1 MQHRQHSSI
10 IATLIGT
17 RSAIDC
23 AQDTESWKPHKS
35 PCKEICPSF
44 NTLQSEVVSSPD
56 AASSLLLP
64 CVEDLLEA
72 VGLQSHLWKAIL
84 SSFCLSPHIMMV
96 NSCRYVFPWGR
107 LADDTSQ
114 IMHSVKD
121 ESREGSNGNKKRFW
135 RGGNE
140 AIGVVTT
147 RANTQSH
154 HQHHPSHHP

>member
-72 VGLQSHLWKAIL
+72 VGLQSHLWEAIL
-84 SSFCLSPHIMMV
+84 SSFCLSPHIMMA
-96 NSCRYVFPWGR
+96 NSCRYVVPRGR
-107 LADDTSQ
+107 LADDMSQ
-114 IMHSVKD
+114 IMHSVRD
-121 ESREGSNGNKKRFW
+121 EAVRAATETRRGFGEAETKRS
-135 RGGNE
+135 
-140 AIGVVTT
+140 V
-147 RANTQSH
+147 
-154 HQHHPSHHP
+154 